1 MDCLVGIRVGHYHA
15 SLFFN
20 QIKTR
25 FGKKGSVYTD
35 EANWSNDAYKW
46 LRINHIVYEI
56 DFKNTMSD

>member
-1 MDCLVGIRVGHYHA
+1 MLVYF
-15 SLFFN
+15 SFN

-46 LRINHIVYEI
+46 LRIKHII
-56 DFKNTMSD
+56 MKLTLKIQ